1 MAIKSLVKVWKD
13 NKIIQ
18 DEIDFLKKPTKNVNF
33 PISDH
38 IIGIIKDLIDTF
50 KAVPCAGIAA
60 NQIGYNKKVFIG
72 MKYEIDK
79 SLQQDPSK
87 NIDDVVSDPNN
98 YEIYIN
104 PQIDK
109 YDKQSTQIGQ
119 EGCLSIPSITLELE
133 RYNDIKVRYYDMNG
147 KKIKK
152 PLSGFLSRLFQHELD
167 HLDGNLM
174 IEHKNIVDAKIWF
187 DDDIY
192 QNLSTQLIKYLKK

>member
-18 DEIDFLKKPTKNVNF
+18 DEIDFLKKSTKIVNF
-33 PISDH
+33 PISAH
-38 IIGIIKDLIDTF
+38 IKEIIQDLIDTF

-79 SLQQDPSK
+79 SLQQDPSQ
-87 NIDDVVSDPNN
+87 NIDNVISDPNN

-109 YDKQSTQIGQ
+109 YDNKSMQTGE
-119 EGCLSIPSITLELE
+119 EGCLSIPNITLELE
-133 RYNDIKVRYYDMNG
+133 RYNNIKVRYYDING

-174 IEHKNIVDAKIWF
+174 IEHKNIADAKIWF
-187 DDDIY
+187 DDDSY
-192 QNLSTQLIKYLKK
+192 QILSTQLIKYLKK